1 MTQYWVSQV
10 VTSLGFVT
18 VWDRKFQIKNFCNS
32 KNLCEYCCFFVF
44 DFLCQTVP
52 IPPDQN
58 MLIPLDQNVS
68 ILLVSNLYN
77 ENIGTF
83 WYRKLCRK
91 PWYSLESLLIFVYVF
106 LDPNC
111 PNTPNIHTTLVV

>member
-18 VWDRKFQIKNFCNS
+18 VWDRKFQIKNCCNS

-44 DFLCQTVP
+44 DFLRQTVS

-68 ILLVSNLYN
+68 ILLVSTLYN
-77 ENIGTF
+77 ENIGTV

-91 PWYSLESLLIFVYVF
+91 PWYSLEPLLIFVYVV